1 MSTASSGALPGWVF
15 WVFLVRGSV
24 ALALGLAL
32 LVSNAGLSRLGTFV
46 AVYWLI
52 GALLT
57 LRWAAA
63 QRAASGARFGGLA
76 GLIGLVIAIVVLLRE
91 PFHWLISAGLLLDV
105 LGLSAIAM
113 GLLRL
118 LGGFHDDVWGGDE
131 TRGRYRVVVG
141 ALDLILGVALLLAH
155 KPSDIRFVLVAWGLV
170 TGTFLLL
177 DALRL
182 RRLDDAQPEAEA

>member
-1 MSTASSGALPGWVF
+1 MSRTTSSGSAGWVF
-15 WVFLVRGSV
+15 WVFVVRGAV
-24 ALALGLAL
+24 ALGLGLAL
-32 LVSNAGLSRLGTFV
+32 LTADAGLSRLGTFV

-57 LRWAAA
+57 LRWAAT
-63 QRAASGARFGGLA
+63 QRAASGRPFGGLA

-91 PFHWLISAGLLLDV
+91 PFHRLINEGLLLDL
-105 LGLSAIAM
+105 LGFGAIAM

-118 LGGFHDDVWGGDE
+118 LGGFHDDHLRGDKS
-131 TRGRYRVVVG
+131 RGRYRVIVG
-141 ALDLILGVALLLAH
+141 ALDIALGVALIVAS
-155 KPSDIRFVLVAWGLV
+155 KPSDIRFVLVVWGLL

-182 RRLDDAQPEAEA
+182 RRSGPL

>member
-1 MSTASSGALPGWVF
+1 MSTTNSSGLPGWAF

-32 LVSNAGLSRLGTFV
+32 LISDAGLSRLGTFIG
-46 AVYWLI
+46 VYWLI
-52 GALLT
+52 GAVLT
-57 LRWAAA
+57 LRWVAKH
-63 QRAASGARFGGLA
+63 REASGRRFGGLA
-76 GLIGLVIAIVVLLRE
+76 GVIGLVVAIVVLLRE
-91 PFHWLISAGLLLDV
+91 LFRGLIRTGFLLDF
-105 LGLSAIAM
+105 LGLCAIAI

-118 LGGFHDDVWGGDE
+118 FGGFQDDVAGGGT
-131 TRGRYRVVVG
+131 TRRHYRVVVG
-141 ALDLILGVALLLAH
+141 ALDVVLGVALLLAH

-182 RRLDDAQPEAEA
+182 RRVSPPGSAA